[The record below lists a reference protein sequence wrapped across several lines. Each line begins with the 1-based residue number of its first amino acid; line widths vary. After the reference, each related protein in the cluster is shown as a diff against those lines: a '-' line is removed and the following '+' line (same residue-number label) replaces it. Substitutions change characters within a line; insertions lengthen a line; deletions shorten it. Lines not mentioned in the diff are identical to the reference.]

1 MKRLNS
7 KKQKSLRGS
16 KGQQS
21 GGGRMKGEL
30 SRWCL
35 DDVLVLSLGCT
46 PYSFFIVRGRY
57 TFDCFSHHFGE
68 LCVTNG
74 HILGLLFELF
84 PFFVIVR
91 LSGYLLRRDFAHH
104 LPFATRLLIVMCCV
118 C

>member
-16 KGQQS
+16 KGDKS

-30 SRWCL
+30 SCWCL
-35 DDVLVLSLGCT
+35 DALVLSLVYA

-57 TFDCFSHHFGE
+57 TYDCFSHHFGE

-74 HILGLLFELF
+74 HILGLL
-84 PFFVIVR
+84 
-91 LSGYLLRRDFAHH
+91 
-104 LPFATRLLIVMCCV
+104 LITYGVSDYSRGFWD
-118 C
+118 